1 MRLLLSIVVAM
12 LAMMVAQAETLDEFV
27 RSYVIA
33 DSLHS
38 AGRTDSAVVV
48 GAETIALAKKTDNPT
63 MLVAAYSSQ
72 GVFLRS
78 LGRVDDALDT
88 YGKALDIINSGV
100 FGENPDAD
108 AVEEIASLYINL
120 AVLALDMQDKEAAV
134 SSAEMSCSWVD
145 MSEDIDLKSTI
156 YGVAGS
162 VFNGCGML
170 EKAMKCQEQAYDCA
184 LKGGNTEAAFRTS
197 AYTMLIADR
206 LNDESKMKAWREQCR
221 KLLPEIESTMAL
233 LQYYQAE
240 CSISLHGGRHREAIG
255 YFNKILSLDG
265 IDNLLFVKYDC
276 YNNMHTA
283 YSALGDY
290 GNAYDIL
297 LKSNEL
303 RDSIWAKEKEESL
316 NNFVVKYKTVQTGLA
331 LAKSEASRA
340 TIFAWLLAVIALLLL
355 VTVLFVLYAGRQRR
369 RRMQQDVDFAHL
381 KADIAQQLTRQY
393 VEGLESERKRMAAE
407 LHDGVCNDLLSIRMN
422 IDNGAPLDG
431 TAHLIDNCRES
442 LRRISHEL
450 MPPEF
455 AYATLNEVIRFYV
468 GKQAE
473 AHSSVAIA
481 YTSTDCEAINAI
493 PDSTALVIYRIV
505 QEAVSNALQHS
516 GATKIDVALHCSE
529 GISLTVTDNGD
540 HGKNGSHRGVGLDS
554 MRRRA
559 NSIGGSLAVEQ
570 APNGGTKVVLT
581 APLETA

>member
-1 MRLLLSIVVAM
+1 MRLILSIVVAM
-12 LAMMVAQAETLDEFV
+12 LTLMVAKAEALDEFA

-38 AGRTDSAVVV
+38 IGRTDSAVMV
-48 GAETIALAKKTDNPT
+48 GAETIALAKGMDNPT

-78 LGRVDDALDT
+78 LGRVDEALDT
-88 YGKALDIINSGV
+88 YGKALDVINSGV
-100 FGENPDAD
+100 FGDNPDDD
-108 AVEEIASLYINL
+108 AVDEIASLYINL

-134 SSAEMSCSWVD
+134 SSAERSCYWVYE
-145 MSEDIDLKSTI
+145 SEDIDLKSTI

-170 EKAMKCQEQAYDCA
+170 EKAMKCQEHAYEYA
-184 LKGGNTEAAFRTS
+184 LKGGNTETAFRSS

-206 LNDESKMKAWREQCR
+206 LNDEPKVKAWREQCH

-265 IDNLLFVKYDC
+265 IDNLPFVKYDC

-290 GNAYDIL
+290 DNAYNIL

-316 NNFVVKYKTVQTGLA
+316 NNFMVKYKTVETELA
-331 LAKSEASRA
+331 LAKSEASRSS
-340 TIFAWLLAVIALLLL
+340 IFAWLLAVIALLLL
-355 VTVLFVLYAGRQRR
+355 VTTLFVVFAGRQRR
-369 RRMQQDVDFAHL
+369 RRMLQDINFARL
-381 KADIAQQLTRQY
+381 KADIARQY

-422 IDNGAPLDG
+422 IDNGAPLDD

-455 AYATLNEVIRFYV
+455 AFATLNEVIRFYV

-473 AHSSVAIA
+473 AHSGVEIA
-481 YTSTDCEAINAI
+481 YTPIDCEVIDAI

-516 GATKIDVALHCSE
+516 GATKIHVVLHCSD
-529 GISLTVTDNGD
+529 GIRLTVTDNGD
-540 HGKNGSHRGVGLDS
+540 YGKNGSHRGMGLDS

-559 NSIGGSLAVEQ
+559 NSIGGTLAVEQ
-570 APNGGTKVVLT
+570 APNGGTEVVLIV
-581 APLETA
+581 P

>member
-1 MRLLLSIVVAM
+1 M
-12 LAMMVAQAETLDEFV
+12 LTLMVAKAEALDEFA

-38 AGRTDSAVVV
+38 IGRTDSAVMV
-48 GAETIALAKKTDNPT
+48 GAETIALAKGMDNPT

-78 LGRVDDALDT
+78 LGRVDEALDT
-88 YGKALDIINSGV
+88 YGKALDVINSGV
-100 FGENPDAD
+100 FGDNPDYD
-108 AVEEIASLYINL
+108 AVDEIASLYINL

-134 SSAEMSCSWVD
+134 SSAERSCYWVYE
-145 MSEDIDLKSTI
+145 SEDIDLKSTI

-170 EKAMKCQEQAYDCA
+170 EKAMKCQEHAYEYA
-184 LKGGNTEAAFRTS
+184 LKGGNTETAFRSS

-206 LNDESKMKAWREQCR
+206 LNDEPKVKAWREQCH

-265 IDNLLFVKYDC
+265 IDNLPFVKYDC

-290 GNAYDIL
+290 DNAYNIL

-316 NNFVVKYKTVQTGLA
+316 NNFMVKYKTVETELA
-331 LAKSEASRA
+331 LAKSEASRSS
-340 TIFAWLLAVIALLLL
+340 IFAWLLAVIALLLL
-355 VTVLFVLYAGRQRR
+355 VITLFVVFAGRQRR
-369 RRMQQDVDFAHL
+369 RRMQQDINFARL
-381 KADIAQQLTRQY
+381 KADIARQY

-422 IDNGAPLDG
+422 IDNGAPLDD

-455 AYATLNEVIRFYV
+455 AFATLNEVIRFYV

-473 AHSSVAIA
+473 AHSGVAIA
-481 YTSTDCEAINAI
+481 YTPIDCEVIDAI

-516 GATKIDVALHCSE
+516 GATKIHVVLHCSD
-529 GISLTVTDNGD
+529 GIRLTVTDNGD
-540 HGKNGSHRGVGLDS
+540 YGKNGSHRGMGLDS

-559 NSIGGSLAVEQ
+559 NSIGGTLAVEQ
-570 APNGGTKVVLT
+570 APNGGTEVVLIV
-581 APLETA
+581 P

>member
-1 MRLLLSIVVAM
+1 MRLILSIVVAM
-12 LAMMVAQAETLDEFV
+12 LTLMVAKAEALDEFA

-38 AGRTDSAVVV
+38 IGRTDSAVMV
-48 GAETIALAKKTDNPT
+48 GAETIALAKGMDNPT

-78 LGRVDDALDT
+78 LGRVDEALDT
-88 YGKALDIINSGV
+88 YGKALDVINSGV
-100 FGENPDAD
+100 FGDNPDDD
-108 AVEEIASLYINL
+108 AVDEIASLYINL

-134 SSAEMSCSWVD
+134 SSAERSCYWVYE
-145 MSEDIDLKSTI
+145 SEDIDLKSTI

-170 EKAMKCQEQAYDCA
+170 EKAMKCQEHAYEYA
-184 LKGGNTEAAFRTS
+184 LKGGNTETAFRSS

-206 LNDESKMKAWREQCR
+206 LNDEPKVKAWREQCH

-265 IDNLLFVKYDC
+265 IDNLPFVKYDC

-290 GNAYDIL
+290 DNAYNIL

-316 NNFVVKYKTVQTGLA
+316 NNFMVKYKTVETELA
-331 LAKSEASRA
+331 LAKSEASRSS
-340 TIFAWLLAVIALLLL
+340 IFAWLLAVIALLLL
-355 VTVLFVLYAGRQRR
+355 VITLFVVFAGRQRR
-369 RRMQQDVDFAHL
+369 RRMQQDINFARL
-381 KADIAQQLTRQY
+381 KADIARQY

-422 IDNGAPLDG
+422 IDNGAPLDD

-455 AYATLNEVIRFYV
+455 AFATLNEVIRFYV

-473 AHSSVAIA
+473 AHSGVEIA
-481 YTSTDCEAINAI
+481 YTPIDCEVIDAI

-516 GATKIDVALHCSE
+516 GATKIHVVLHCSD
-529 GISLTVTDNGD
+529 GIRLTVTDNGD
-540 HGKNGSHRGVGLDS
+540 YGKNGSHRGMGLDS

-559 NSIGGSLAVEQ
+559 NSIGGTLAVEQ
-570 APNGGTKVVLT
+570 APNGGTEVVLIV
-581 APLETA
+581 P

>member
-1 MRLLLSIVVAM
+1 M
-12 LAMMVAQAETLDEFV
+12 LTLMVAKAEALDEFA

-38 AGRTDSAVVV
+38 IGRTDSAVMV
-48 GAETIALAKKTDNPT
+48 GAETIALAKGMDNPT

-78 LGRVDDALDT
+78 LGRVDEALDT
-88 YGKALDIINSGV
+88 YGKALDVINSGV
-100 FGENPDAD
+100 FGDNPDDD
-108 AVEEIASLYINL
+108 AVDEIASLYINL
-120 AVLALDMQDKEAAV
+120 AVLALDMQDKESAV
-134 SSAEMSCSWVD
+134 SSAERSCYWVYE
-145 MSEDIDLKSTI
+145 SEDIDLKSTI
-156 YGVAGS
+156 YSVAGS

-170 EKAMKCQEQAYDCA
+170 EKAMKCQEHAYEYA
-184 LKGGNTEAAFRTS
+184 LKGGNPETAFRTS

-206 LNDESKMKAWREQCR
+206 LNDEPKVRAWREQCR

-240 CSISLHGGRHREAIG
+240 CSISLHGGRHSEAIG

-265 IDNLLFVKYDC
+265 IDNLPFVKYDC
-276 YNNMHTA
+276 YNNMHTV

-290 GNAYDIL
+290 DNAYNIL

-316 NNFVVKYKTVQTGLA
+316 NNFMVKYKTVETELA
-331 LAKSEASRA
+331 LAKSEASRSS
-340 TIFAWLLAVIALLLL
+340 IFAWLLAVIALLLL
-355 VTVLFVLYAGRQRR
+355 VTTLFVVFAGRQRR
-369 RRMQQDVDFAHL
+369 RRMLQDINFARL
-381 KADIAQQLTRQY
+381 KADIARQY

-422 IDNGAPLDG
+422 IDNGAPLDD

-455 AYATLNEVIRFYV
+455 AFATLNEVIRFYV

-473 AHSSVAIA
+473 AHSGVEIA
-481 YTSTDCEAINAI
+481 YTPIDCEVIDTI

-516 GATKIDVALHCSE
+516 GATKIHVVLHCSD
-529 GISLTVTDNGD
+529 GIRLTVTDNGD
-540 HGKNGSHRGVGLDS
+540 YGKNGSHRGMGLDS

-559 NSIGGSLAVEQ
+559 NSIGGTLAVEQ
-570 APNGGTKVVLT
+570 APNGGTEVVLIV
-581 APLETA
+581 P

>member
-1 MRLLLSIVVAM
+1 M
-12 LAMMVAQAETLDEFV
+12 LTLMVAKAEALDEFA

-38 AGRTDSAVVV
+38 IGRTDSAVMV
-48 GAETIALAKKTDNPT
+48 GAETIALAKGMDNPT

-78 LGRVDDALDT
+78 LGRVDEALDT
-88 YGKALDIINSGV
+88 YGKALDVINSGV
-100 FGENPDAD
+100 FGDNPDDD
-108 AVEEIASLYINL
+108 AVDEIASLYINL
-120 AVLALDMQDKEAAV
+120 AVLALDMQDKESAV
-134 SSAEMSCSWVD
+134 SSAERSCYWVYE
-145 MSEDIDLKSTI
+145 SEDIDLKSTI
-156 YGVAGS
+156 YSVAGS

-170 EKAMKCQEQAYDCA
+170 EKAMKCQEHAYEYA
-184 LKGGNTEAAFRTS
+184 LKGGNPETAFRTS

-206 LNDESKMKAWREQCR
+206 LNDEPKVRAWREQCR

-240 CSISLHGGRHREAIG
+240 CSISLHGGRHSEAIG

-265 IDNLLFVKYDC
+265 IDNLPFVKYDC
-276 YNNMHTA
+276 YNNMHTV

-290 GNAYDIL
+290 DNAYNIL

-316 NNFVVKYKTVQTGLA
+316 NNFMVKYKTVETELA
-331 LAKSEASRA
+331 LAKSEASRSS
-340 TIFAWLLAVIALLLL
+340 IFAWLLAVIALLLL
-355 VTVLFVLYAGRQRR
+355 VTTLFVVFAGRQRR
-369 RRMQQDVDFAHL
+369 RRMLQDINFARL
-381 KADIAQQLTRQY
+381 KADIARQY

-422 IDNGAPLDG
+422 IDNGAPLDD

>member
-1 MRLLLSIVVAM
+1 MRLILSIVVAM
-12 LAMMVAQAETLDEFV
+12 LTLMVAKAEALDEFA

-38 AGRTDSAVVV
+38 IGRTDSAVMV
-48 GAETIALAKKTDNPT
+48 GAETIALAKGMDNPT

-78 LGRVDDALDT
+78 LGRVDEALDT
-88 YGKALDIINSGV
+88 YGKALDVINSGV
-100 FGENPDAD
+100 FGDNPDDD
-108 AVEEIASLYINL
+108 AVDEIASLYINL

-134 SSAEMSCSWVD
+134 SSAERSCYWVYE
-145 MSEDIDLKSTI
+145 SEDIDLKSTI
-156 YGVAGS
+156 YSVAGS

-170 EKAMKCQEQAYDCA
+170 EKAMKCQEHAYEYA
-184 LKGGNTEAAFRTS
+184 LKGGNPETAFRTS

-206 LNDESKMKAWREQCR
+206 LNDEPKVRAWREQCR

-240 CSISLHGGRHREAIG
+240 CSISLHGGRHSEAIG

-265 IDNLLFVKYDC
+265 IDNLPFVKYDC
-276 YNNMHTA
+276 YNNMHTV

-290 GNAYDIL
+290 DNAYNIL

-303 RDSIWAKEKEESL
+303 RDSIWTKEKEESL
-316 NNFVVKYKTVQTGLA
+316 NNFMVKYKTVETELA
-331 LAKSEASRA
+331 LAKSEASRSS
-340 TIFAWLLAVIALLLL
+340 IFAWLLAVIALLLL
-355 VTVLFVLYAGRQRR
+355 VTTLFVVFAGRQRR
-369 RRMQQDVDFAHL
+369 RRMLQDINFARL
-381 KADIAQQLTRQY
+381 KADIARQY

-422 IDNGAPLDG
+422 IDNGAPLDD

-455 AYATLNEVIRFYV
+455 AFATLNEVIRFYV

-473 AHSSVAIA
+473 AHSGVEIA
-481 YTSTDCEAINAI
+481 YTPIDCEVIDAI

-516 GATKIDVALHCSE
+516 GATKIHVVLHCSD
-529 GISLTVTDNGD
+529 GIRLTVTDNGD
-540 HGKNGSHRGVGLDS
+540 YGKNGSHRGMGLDS

-559 NSIGGSLAVEQ
+559 NSIGGTLAVEQ
-570 APNGGTKVVLT
+570 APNGGTEVVLIV
-581 APLETA
+581 P

>member
-1 MRLLLSIVVAM
+1 M
-12 LAMMVAQAETLDEFV
+12 LTLMVAKAEALDEFA

-38 AGRTDSAVVV
+38 IGRTDSAVMV
-48 GAETIALAKKTDNPT
+48 GAETIALAKGMDNPT

-78 LGRVDDALDT
+78 LGRVDEALDT
-88 YGKALDIINSGV
+88 YGKALDVINSGV
-100 FGENPDAD
+100 FGDNPDDD
-108 AVEEIASLYINL
+108 AVDEIASLYINL
-120 AVLALDMQDKEAAV
+120 AVLALDMQDKESAV
-134 SSAEMSCSWVD
+134 SSAERSCYWVYE
-145 MSEDIDLKSTI
+145 SEDIDLKSTI
-156 YGVAGS
+156 YSVAGS

-170 EKAMKCQEQAYDCA
+170 EKAMKCQEHAYEYA
-184 LKGGNTEAAFRTS
+184 LKGGNPETAFRTS

-206 LNDESKMKAWREQCR
+206 LNDEPKVRAWREQCR

-240 CSISLHGGRHREAIG
+240 CSISLHGGRHSEAIG

-265 IDNLLFVKYDC
+265 IDNLPFVKYDC
-276 YNNMHTA
+276 YNNMHTV

-290 GNAYDIL
+290 DNAYNIL

-316 NNFVVKYKTVQTGLA
+316 NNFMVKYKTVETELA
-331 LAKSEASRA
+331 LAKSEASRSS
-340 TIFAWLLAVIALLLL
+340 IFAWLLAVIALLLL
-355 VTVLFVLYAGRQRR
+355 VTTLFVVFAGRQRR
-369 RRMQQDVDFAHL
+369 RRMLQDINFARL
-381 KADIAQQLTRQY
+381 KADIARQY

-422 IDNGAPLDG
+422 IDNGAPLDD

-455 AYATLNEVIRFYV
+455 AFATLNEVIRFYV

-473 AHSSVAIA
+473 AHSGVEIA
-481 YTSTDCEAINAI
+481 YTPIDCEVIDAI

-516 GATKIDVALHCSE
+516 GATKIHVVLHCSD
-529 GISLTVTDNGD
+529 GIRLTVTDNGD
-540 HGKNGSHRGVGLDS
+540 YGKNGSHRGMGLDS

-559 NSIGGSLAVEQ
+559 NSIGGTLAVEQ
-570 APNGGTKVVLT
+570 APNGGTEVVLIV
-581 APLETA
+581 P

>member
-1 MRLLLSIVVAM
+1 MRLILSIVVAM

-78 LGRVDDALDT
+78 LGRVDEALDT
-88 YGKALDIINSGV
+88 YGKALDVINSGV
-100 FGENPDAD
+100 FGDNPDDD
-108 AVEEIASLYINL
+108 AVDEIASLYINL

-134 SSAEMSCSWVD
+134 SSAERSCYWVYE
-145 MSEDIDLKSTI
+145 SEDIDLKSTI

-170 EKAMKCQEQAYDCA
+170 EKAMKCQEHAYEYA
-184 LKGGNTEAAFRTS
+184 LKGGNTETAFRSS

-206 LNDESKMKAWREQCR
+206 LNDEPKVKAWREQCH

-265 IDNLLFVKYDC
+265 IDNLPFVKYDC

-316 NNFVVKYKTVQTGLA
+316 NNFVVKYKTVHTGLA
-331 LAKSEASRA
+331 LAKSEASRSS
-340 TIFAWLLAVIALLLL
+340 IFAWLLAVIALLLL
-355 VTVLFVLYAGRQRR
+355 VTTLFVVFAGRQRR
-369 RRMQQDVDFAHL
+369 RRMLQDINFARL
-381 KADIAQQLTRQY
+381 KADIARQY

-422 IDNGAPLDG
+422 IDNGAPLDD

-455 AYATLNEVIRFYV
+455 AFATLNEVIRFYV

-473 AHSSVAIA
+473 AHSGVEIA
-481 YTSTDCEAINAI
+481 YTPIDCEVIDAI

-516 GATKIDVALHCSE
+516 GATKIHVVLHCSD
-529 GISLTVTDNGD
+529 GIRLTVTDNGD
-540 HGKNGSHRGVGLDS
+540 YGKNGSHRGMGLDS

-559 NSIGGSLAVEQ
+559 NSIGGTLAVEQ
-570 APNGGTKVVLT
+570 APNGGTEVVLIV
-581 APLETA
+581 P

>member
-1 MRLLLSIVVAM
+1 MRLILSIVVAM
-12 LAMMVAQAETLDEFV
+12 LTLMVAKAEALDEFA

-38 AGRTDSAVVV
+38 IGRTDSAVMV
-48 GAETIALAKKTDNPT
+48 GAETIALAKGMDNPT

-78 LGRVDDALDT
+78 LGRVDEALDT
-88 YGKALDIINSGV
+88 YGKALDVINSGV
-100 FGENPDAD
+100 FGDNPDDD
-108 AVEEIASLYINL
+108 AVDEIASLYINL

-170 EKAMKCQEQAYDCA
+170 EKAMKCQEHAYEYA
-184 LKGGNTEAAFRTS
+184 LKGGNTETAFRSS

-206 LNDESKMKAWREQCR
+206 LNDEPKVKAWREQCH

-265 IDNLLFVKYDC
+265 IDNLPFVKYDC

-290 GNAYDIL
+290 DNAYNIL

-316 NNFVVKYKTVQTGLA
+316 NNFMVKYKTVETELA
-331 LAKSEASRA
+331 LAKSEASRSS
-340 TIFAWLLAVIALLLL
+340 IFAWLLAVIALLLL
-355 VTVLFVLYAGRQRR
+355 VITLFVVFAGRQRR
-369 RRMQQDVDFAHL
+369 RRMQQDINFARL
-381 KADIAQQLTRQY
+381 KADIARQY

-422 IDNGAPLDG
+422 IDNGAPLDD

-455 AYATLNEVIRFYV
+455 AFATLNEVIRFYV

-473 AHSSVAIA
+473 AHSGVAIA
-481 YTSTDCEAINAI
+481 YTPIDCEVIDAI

-516 GATKIDVALHCSE
+516 GATKIHVVLHCSD
-529 GISLTVTDNGD
+529 GIRLTVTDNGD
-540 HGKNGSHRGVGLDS
+540 YGKNGSHRGMGLDS

-559 NSIGGSLAVEQ
+559 NSIGGTLAVEQ
-570 APNGGTKVVLT
+570 APNGGTEVVLIV
-581 APLETA
+581 P

>member
-1 MRLLLSIVVAM
+1 MRLILSIVVAM
-12 LAMMVAQAETLDEFV
+12 LTLMVAKAEALDEFA

-38 AGRTDSAVVV
+38 IGRTDSAVMV
-48 GAETIALAKKTDNPT
+48 GAETIALAKGMDNPT

-78 LGRVDDALDT
+78 LGRVDEALDT
-88 YGKALDIINSGV
+88 YGKALDVINSGV
-100 FGENPDAD
+100 FGDNPDDD
-108 AVEEIASLYINL
+108 AVDEIASLYINL

-134 SSAEMSCSWVD
+134 SSAERSCYWVYE
-145 MSEDIDLKSTI
+145 SEDIDLKSTI

-170 EKAMKCQEQAYDCA
+170 EKAMKCQEHAYEYA
-184 LKGGNTEAAFRTS
+184 LKGGNTETAFRSS

-206 LNDESKMKAWREQCR
+206 LNDEPKVKAWREQCH

-265 IDNLLFVKYDC
+265 IDNLPFVKYDC

-290 GNAYDIL
+290 DNAYNIL

-316 NNFVVKYKTVQTGLA
+316 NNFMVKYKTVETELA
-331 LAKSEASRA
+331 LAKSEASRSS
-340 TIFAWLLAVIALLLL
+340 IFAWLLAVIALLLL
-355 VTVLFVLYAGRQRR
+355 VITLFVVFAGRQRR
-369 RRMQQDVDFAHL
+369 RRMQQDINFARL
-381 KADIAQQLTRQY
+381 KADIARQY

-422 IDNGAPLDG
+422 IDNGAPLDD

-455 AYATLNEVIRFYV
+455 AFATLNEVIRFYV

-473 AHSSVAIA
+473 AHSGVAIA
-481 YTSTDCEAINAI
+481 YTPIDCEVIDAI

-516 GATKIDVALHCSE
+516 GATKIHVVLHCSD
-529 GISLTVTDNGD
+529 GIRLTVTDNGD
-540 HGKNGSHRGVGLDS
+540 YGKNGSHRGMGLDS

-559 NSIGGSLAVEQ
+559 NSIGGTLAVEQ
-570 APNGGTKVVLT
+570 APNGGTEVVLIV
-581 APLETA
+581 P

>member
-1 MRLLLSIVVAM
+1 MRLILSIVVAM
-12 LAMMVAQAETLDEFV
+12 LTLMVAKAEALDEFA

-38 AGRTDSAVVV
+38 IGRTDSAVMV
-48 GAETIALAKKTDNPT
+48 GAETIALAKGMDNPT

-78 LGRVDDALDT
+78 LGRVDEALDT
-88 YGKALDIINSGV
+88 YGKALDVINSGV
-100 FGENPDAD
+100 FGDNPDYD
-108 AVEEIASLYINL
+108 AVDEIASLYINL

-134 SSAEMSCSWVD
+134 SSAERSCYWVYE
-145 MSEDIDLKSTI
+145 SEDIDLKSTI

-170 EKAMKCQEQAYDCA
+170 EKAMKCQEHAYEYA
-184 LKGGNTEAAFRTS
+184 LKGGNTETAFRSS

-206 LNDESKMKAWREQCR
+206 LNDEPKVKAWREQCH

-265 IDNLLFVKYDC
+265 IDNLPFVKYDC

-290 GNAYDIL
+290 DNAYNIL

-316 NNFVVKYKTVQTGLA
+316 NNFMVKYKTVETELA
-331 LAKSEASRA
+331 LAKSEASRSS
-340 TIFAWLLAVIALLLL
+340 IFAWLLAVIALLLL
-355 VTVLFVLYAGRQRR
+355 VITLFVVFAGRQRR
-369 RRMQQDVDFAHL
+369 RRMQQDINFARL
-381 KADIAQQLTRQY
+381 KADIARQY

-422 IDNGAPLDG
+422 IDNGAPLDD

-455 AYATLNEVIRFYV
+455 AFATLNEVIRFYV

-473 AHSSVAIA
+473 AHSGVAIA
-481 YTSTDCEAINAI
+481 YTPIDCEVIDAI

-516 GATKIDVALHCSE
+516 GATKIHVVLHCSD
-529 GISLTVTDNGD
+529 GIRLTVTDNGD
-540 HGKNGSHRGVGLDS
+540 YGKNGSHRGMGLDS

-559 NSIGGSLAVEQ
+559 NSIGGTLAVEQ
-570 APNGGTKVVLT
+570 APNGGTEVVLIV
-581 APLETA
+581 P

>member
-1 MRLLLSIVVAM
+1 M
-12 LAMMVAQAETLDEFV
+12 LTLMVAKAEALDEFA

-38 AGRTDSAVVV
+38 IGRTDSAVMV
-48 GAETIALAKKTDNPT
+48 GAETIALAKGMDNPT

-78 LGRVDDALDT
+78 LGRVDEALDT
-88 YGKALDIINSGV
+88 YGKALDVINSGV
-100 FGENPDAD
+100 FGDNPDDD
-108 AVEEIASLYINL
+108 AVDEIASLYINL

-134 SSAEMSCSWVD
+134 SSAERSCYWVYE
-145 MSEDIDLKSTI
+145 SEDIDLKSTI

-170 EKAMKCQEQAYDCA
+170 EKAMKCQEHAYEYA
-184 LKGGNTEAAFRTS
+184 LKGGNTETAFRSS

-206 LNDESKMKAWREQCR
+206 LNDEPKVKAWREQCH

-265 IDNLLFVKYDC
+265 IDNLPFVKYDC

-290 GNAYDIL
+290 DNAYNIL

-316 NNFVVKYKTVQTGLA
+316 NNFMVKYKTVETELA
-331 LAKSEASRA
+331 LAKSEASRSS
-340 TIFAWLLAVIALLLL
+340 IFAWLLAVIALLLL
-355 VTVLFVLYAGRQRR
+355 VITLFVVFAGRQRR
-369 RRMQQDVDFAHL
+369 RRMQQDINFARL
-381 KADIAQQLTRQY
+381 KADIARQY

-422 IDNGAPLDG
+422 IDNGAPLDD

-455 AYATLNEVIRFYV
+455 AFATLNEVIRFYV

-473 AHSSVAIA
+473 AHSGVAIA
-481 YTSTDCEAINAI
+481 YTPIDCEVIDAI

-516 GATKIDVALHCSE
+516 GATKIHVVLHCSD
-529 GISLTVTDNGD
+529 GIRLTVTDNGD
-540 HGKNGSHRGVGLDS
+540 YGKNGSHRGMGLDS

-559 NSIGGSLAVEQ
+559 NSIGGTLAVEQ
-570 APNGGTKVVLT
+570 APNGGTEVVLIV
-581 APLETA
+581 P

>member
-1 MRLLLSIVVAM
+1 M
-12 LAMMVAQAETLDEFV
+12 LTLMVAKAEALDEFA

-38 AGRTDSAVVV
+38 IGRTDSAVMV
-48 GAETIALAKKTDNPT
+48 GAETIALAKGMDNPT

-78 LGRVDDALDT
+78 LGRVDEALDT
-88 YGKALDIINSGV
+88 YGKALDVINSGV
-100 FGENPDAD
+100 FGDNPDDD
-108 AVEEIASLYINL
+108 AVDEIASLYINL

-134 SSAEMSCSWVD
+134 SSAERSCYWVYE
-145 MSEDIDLKSTI
+145 SEDIDLKSTI
-156 YGVAGS
+156 YSVAGS

-170 EKAMKCQEQAYDCA
+170 EKAMKCQEHAYEYA
-184 LKGGNTEAAFRTS
+184 LKGGNPETAFRTS

-206 LNDESKMKAWREQCR
+206 LNDEPKVRAWREQCR

-240 CSISLHGGRHREAIG
+240 CSISLHGGRHSEAIG

-265 IDNLLFVKYDC
+265 IDNLPFVKYDC
-276 YNNMHTA
+276 YNNMHTV

-290 GNAYDIL
+290 DNAYNIL

-316 NNFVVKYKTVQTGLA
+316 NNFMVKYKTVETELA
-331 LAKSEASRA
+331 LAKSEASRSS
-340 TIFAWLLAVIALLLL
+340 IFAWLLAVIALLLL
-355 VTVLFVLYAGRQRR
+355 VTTLFVVFAGRQRR
-369 RRMQQDVDFAHL
+369 RRMLQDINFARL
-381 KADIAQQLTRQY
+381 KADIARQY

-422 IDNGAPLDG
+422 IDNGAPLDD

-455 AYATLNEVIRFYV
+455 AFATLNEVIRFYV

-473 AHSSVAIA
+473 AHSGVEIA
-481 YTSTDCEAINAI
+481 YTPIDCEVIDAI

-516 GATKIDVALHCSE
+516 GATKIHVVLHCSD
-529 GISLTVTDNGD
+529 GIRLTVTDNGD
-540 HGKNGSHRGVGLDS
+540 YGKNGSHRGMGLDS

-559 NSIGGSLAVEQ
+559 NSIGGTLAVEQ
-570 APNGGTKVVLT
+570 APNGGTEVVLIV
-581 APLETA
+581 P

>member
-12 LAMMVAQAETLDEFV
+12 LALAVAKAEAFDELA
-27 RSYVIA
+27 RSYAIA

-38 AGRTDSAVVV
+38 IGRTDSAVVV

-63 MLVAAYSSQ
+63 MLLVAYSSQ
-72 GVFLRS
+72 GVYLRS
-78 LGRVDDALDT
+78 LGRIEEAFDT
-88 YGKALDIINSGV
+88 YGKALDIVNSGV
-100 FGENPDAD
+100 FGDNPDSD
-108 AVEEIASLYINL
+108 AVDEIASLYINL
-120 AVLALDMQDKEAAV
+120 AVLALDMQDKEAAL
-134 SSAEMSCSWVD
+134 SNAEMACSWVD
-145 MSEDIDLKSTI
+145 KSEDIDLKSTI

-162 VFNGCGML
+162 VYNGCGML
-170 EKAMKCQEQAYDCA
+170 EKAMKCQEQAYEYA
-184 LKGGNTEAAFRTS
+184 LKGGNTETAFRTS

-206 LNDESKMKAWREQCR
+206 LNDESKVKAWREQCR

-240 CSISLHGGRHREAIG
+240 CSICLHGGRHREAID

-265 IDNLLFVKYDC
+265 INNLLFVKYDC

-316 NNFVVKYKTVQTGLA
+316 NNFVVKYGTIQTELA

-340 TIFAWLLAVIALLLL
+340 SIFAWLLAVIALLLL
-355 VTVLFVLYAGRQRR
+355 VTILFVVYAGRQRR
-369 RRMQQDVDFAHL
+369 RRMQQDVEFAHL
-381 KADIAQQLTRQY
+381 KADIARQY

-422 IDNGAPLDG
+422 IDNGAPPDG
-431 TAHLIDNCRES
+431 TVHLIDSCRES

-455 AYATLNEVIRFYV
+455 AYATLNEVIRFYI

-481 YTSTDCEAINAI
+481 YTSTDCKVIDAI

-516 GATKIDVALHCSE
+516 RATKIDVTLHCSE
-529 GISLTVTDNGD
+529 GISLTVADNGD
-540 HGKNGSHRGVGLDS
+540 YGNGGSHRGMGLDS

-559 NSIGGSLAVEQ
+559 NSIGGTLTVEQ
-570 APNGGTKVVLT
+570 APDGGTKVVLS
-581 APLETA
+581 APLESA

>member
-1 MRLLLSIVVAM
+1 
-12 LAMMVAQAETLDEFV
+12 
-27 RSYVIA
+27 
-33 DSLHS
+33 
-38 AGRTDSAVVV
+38 
-48 GAETIALAKKTDNPT
+48 
-63 MLVAAYSSQ
+63 
-72 GVFLRS
+72 
-78 LGRVDDALDT
+78 
-88 YGKALDIINSGV
+88 
-100 FGENPDAD
+100 
-108 AVEEIASLYINL
+108 
-120 AVLALDMQDKEAAV
+120 
-134 SSAEMSCSWVD
+134 
-145 MSEDIDLKSTI
+145 
-156 YGVAGS
+156 
-162 VFNGCGML
+162 
-170 EKAMKCQEQAYDCA
+170 
-184 LKGGNTEAAFRTS
+184 
-197 AYTMLIADR
+197 
-206 LNDESKMKAWREQCR
+206 
-221 KLLPEIESTMAL
+221 
-233 LQYYQAE
+233 
-240 CSISLHGGRHREAIG
+240 
-255 YFNKILSLDG
+255 
-265 IDNLLFVKYDC
+265 
-276 YNNMHTA
+276 
-283 YSALGDY
+283 
-290 GNAYDIL
+290 
-297 LKSNEL
+297 
-303 RDSIWAKEKEESL
+303 
-316 NNFVVKYKTVQTGLA
+316 
-331 LAKSEASRA
+331 
-340 TIFAWLLAVIALLLL
+340 
-355 VTVLFVLYAGRQRR
+355 
-369 RRMQQDVDFAHL
+369 MQQDVDFAHL

-570 APNGGTKVVLT
+570 APTGGTKVVLT

>member
-1 MRLLLSIVVAM
+1 MRLILSIVVAM
-12 LAMMVAQAETLDEFV
+12 LTLMVAKAEALDEFA

-38 AGRTDSAVVV
+38 IGRTDSAVMV
-48 GAETIALAKKTDNPT
+48 GAETIALAKGMDNPT

-78 LGRVDDALDT
+78 LGRVDEALDT
-88 YGKALDIINSGV
+88 YGKALDVINSGV
-100 FGENPDAD
+100 FGDNPDDD
-108 AVEEIASLYINL
+108 AVDEIASLYINL

-134 SSAEMSCSWVD
+134 SSAERSCYWVYE
-145 MSEDIDLKSTI
+145 SEDIDLKSTI

-170 EKAMKCQEQAYDCA
+170 EKAMKCQEHAYEYA
-184 LKGGNTEAAFRTS
+184 LKGGNTETAFRSS

-206 LNDESKMKAWREQCR
+206 LNDEPKVKAWREQCH
-221 KLLPEIESTMAL
+221 KLLPEIVSTMAL

-265 IDNLLFVKYDC
+265 IDNLPFVKYDC

-290 GNAYDIL
+290 DNAYNIL

-316 NNFVVKYKTVQTGLA
+316 NNFMVKYKTVETELA
-331 LAKSEASRA
+331 LAKSEASRSA
-340 TIFAWLLAVIALLLL
+340 IFAWLLAVIALLLL
-355 VTVLFVLYAGRQRR
+355 VITLFVVFAGRQRR
-369 RRMQQDVDFAHL
+369 RRMQQDINFARL
-381 KADIAQQLTRQY
+381 KADIARQY

-422 IDNGAPLDG
+422 IDNGAPLDD

-455 AYATLNEVIRFYV
+455 AFATLNEVIRFYV

-473 AHSSVAIA
+473 AHSGVAIA
-481 YTSTDCEAINAI
+481 YTPIDCEVIDAI

-516 GATKIDVALHCSE
+516 GATKIHVVLHCSD
-529 GISLTVTDNGD
+529 GIRLTVTDNGD
-540 HGKNGSHRGVGLDS
+540 YGKNGSHRGMGLDS

-559 NSIGGSLAVEQ
+559 NSIGGTLAVEQ
-570 APNGGTKVVLT
+570 APNGGTEVVLIV
-581 APLETA
+581 P

>member
-1 MRLLLSIVVAM
+1 M
-12 LAMMVAQAETLDEFV
+12 LTLMVAKAEALDEFA

-38 AGRTDSAVVV
+38 IGRTDSAVMV
-48 GAETIALAKKTDNPT
+48 GAETIALAKGMDNPT

-78 LGRVDDALDT
+78 LGRVDEALDT
-88 YGKALDIINSGV
+88 YGKALDVINSGV
-100 FGENPDAD
+100 FGDNPDDD
-108 AVEEIASLYINL
+108 AVDEIASLYINL

-134 SSAEMSCSWVD
+134 SSAERSCYWVYE
-145 MSEDIDLKSTI
+145 SEDIDLKSTI
-156 YGVAGS
+156 YSVAGS

-170 EKAMKCQEQAYDCA
+170 EKAMKCQEHAYEYA
-184 LKGGNTEAAFRTS
+184 LKGGNPETAFRTS

-206 LNDESKMKAWREQCR
+206 LNDEPKVRAWREQCR

-240 CSISLHGGRHREAIG
+240 CSISLHGGRHSEAIG

-265 IDNLLFVKYDC
+265 IDNLPFVKYDC
-276 YNNMHTA
+276 YNNMHTV

-290 GNAYDIL
+290 DNAYNIL

-316 NNFVVKYKTVQTGLA
+316 NNFMVKYKTVETELA
-331 LAKSEASRA
+331 LAKSEASRSS
-340 TIFAWLLAVIALLLL
+340 IFAWLLAVIALLLL
-355 VTVLFVLYAGRQRR
+355 VTTLFVVFAGRQRR
-369 RRMQQDVDFAHL
+369 RRMLQDINFARL
-381 KADIAQQLTRQY
+381 KADIARQY

-422 IDNGAPLDG
+422 IDNGAPLDD

-442 LRRISHEL
+442 LRRMSHEL

-455 AYATLNEVIRFYV
+455 AFATLNEVIRFYV

-473 AHSSVAIA
+473 AHSGVEIA
-481 YTSTDCEAINAI
+481 YTPIDCEVIDAI

-516 GATKIDVALHCSE
+516 GATKIHVVLHCSD
-529 GISLTVTDNGD
+529 GIRLTVTDNGD
-540 HGKNGSHRGVGLDS
+540 YGKNGSHRGMGLDS

-559 NSIGGSLAVEQ
+559 NSIGGTLAVEQ
-570 APNGGTKVVLT
+570 APNGGTEVVLIV
-581 APLETA
+581 P

>member
-1 MRLLLSIVVAM
+1 
-12 LAMMVAQAETLDEFV
+12 
-27 RSYVIA
+27 
-33 DSLHS
+33 
-38 AGRTDSAVVV
+38 
-48 GAETIALAKKTDNPT
+48 
-63 MLVAAYSSQ
+63 
-72 GVFLRS
+72 
-78 LGRVDDALDT
+78 
-88 YGKALDIINSGV
+88 
-100 FGENPDAD
+100 
-108 AVEEIASLYINL
+108 
-120 AVLALDMQDKEAAV
+120 
-134 SSAEMSCSWVD
+134 
-145 MSEDIDLKSTI
+145 
-156 YGVAGS
+156 
-162 VFNGCGML
+162 ML
-170 EKAMKCQEQAYDCA
+170 EKAMKCQEHAYEYA
-184 LKGGNTEAAFRTS
+184 LKGGNTETAFRSS

-206 LNDESKMKAWREQCR
+206 LNDEPKVKAWREQCH

-265 IDNLLFVKYDC
+265 IDNLPFVKYDC

-290 GNAYDIL
+290 DNAYNIL

-316 NNFVVKYKTVQTGLA
+316 NNFMVKYKTVETELA
-331 LAKSEASRA
+331 LAKSEASRSS
-340 TIFAWLLAVIALLLL
+340 IFAWLLAVIALLLL
-355 VTVLFVLYAGRQRR
+355 VTTLFVVFAGRQRR
-369 RRMQQDVDFAHL
+369 RRMLQDINFARL
-381 KADIAQQLTRQY
+381 KADIARQY

-422 IDNGAPLDG
+422 IDNGAPLDD

-455 AYATLNEVIRFYV
+455 AFATLNEVIRFYV

-473 AHSSVAIA
+473 AHSGVEIA
-481 YTSTDCEAINAI
+481 YTPIDCEVIDAI

-516 GATKIDVALHCSE
+516 GATKIHVVLHCSD
-529 GISLTVTDNGD
+529 GIRLTVTDNGD
-540 HGKNGSHRGVGLDS
+540 YGKNGSHRGMGLDS

-559 NSIGGSLAVEQ
+559 NSIGGTLAVEQ
-570 APNGGTKVVLT
+570 APNGGTEVVLIV
-581 APLETA
+581 P

>member
-1 MRLLLSIVVAM
+1 MRLILSIVVAM
-12 LAMMVAQAETLDEFV
+12 LTLMVAKAEALDEFA

-38 AGRTDSAVVV
+38 IGRTDSAVMV
-48 GAETIALAKKTDNPT
+48 GAETIALAKGMDNPT

-78 LGRVDDALDT
+78 LGRVDEALDT
-88 YGKALDIINSGV
+88 YGKALDVINSGV
-100 FGENPDAD
+100 FGDNPDDD
-108 AVEEIASLYINL
+108 AVDEIASLYINL

-134 SSAEMSCSWVD
+134 SSAERSCYWVYE
-145 MSEDIDLKSTI
+145 SEDIDLKSTI

-170 EKAMKCQEQAYDCA
+170 EKAMKCQEHAYEYA
-184 LKGGNTEAAFRTS
+184 LKGGNTETAFRSS

-206 LNDESKMKAWREQCR
+206 LNDEPKVKAWREQCH

-240 CSISLHGGRHREAIG
+240 CSISLHGGRHSEAIG

-265 IDNLLFVKYDC
+265 IDNLPFVKYDC
-276 YNNMHTA
+276 YNNMHTV

-290 GNAYDIL
+290 DNAYNIL

-316 NNFVVKYKTVQTGLA
+316 NNFMVKYKTVETELA
-331 LAKSEASRA
+331 LAKSEASRSS
-340 TIFAWLLAVIALLLL
+340 IFAWLLAVIALLLL
-355 VTVLFVLYAGRQRR
+355 VTTLFVVFAGRQRR
-369 RRMQQDVDFAHL
+369 RRMLQDINFARL
-381 KADIAQQLTRQY
+381 KADIARQY

-422 IDNGAPLDG
+422 IDNGAPLDD

-455 AYATLNEVIRFYV
+455 AFATLNEVIRFYV

-473 AHSSVAIA
+473 AHSGVEIA
-481 YTSTDCEAINAI
+481 YTPIDCEVIDAI

-516 GATKIDVALHCSE
+516 GATKIHVVLHCSD
-529 GISLTVTDNGD
+529 GIRLTVTDNGD
-540 HGKNGSHRGVGLDS
+540 YGKNGSHRGMGLDS

-559 NSIGGSLAVEQ
+559 NSIGGTLAVEQ
-570 APNGGTKVVLT
+570 APNGGTEVVLIV
-581 APLETA
+581 P

>member
-1 MRLLLSIVVAM
+1 MRLILSIVVAM
-12 LAMMVAQAETLDEFV
+12 LTLMVAKAEALDEFA

-38 AGRTDSAVVV
+38 IGRTDSAVMV
-48 GAETIALAKKTDNPT
+48 GAETIALAKGMDNPT

-78 LGRVDDALDT
+78 LGRVDEALDT
-88 YGKALDIINSGV
+88 YGKALDVINSGV
-100 FGENPDAD
+100 FGDNPDDD
-108 AVEEIASLYINL
+108 AVDEIASLYINL

-134 SSAEMSCSWVD
+134 SSAERSCYWVYE
-145 MSEDIDLKSTI
+145 SEDIDLKSTI
-156 YGVAGS
+156 YSVAGS

-170 EKAMKCQEQAYDCA
+170 EKAMKCQEHAYEYA
-184 LKGGNTEAAFRTS
+184 LKGGNPETAFRTS

-206 LNDESKMKAWREQCR
+206 LNDEPKVRAWREQCR

-240 CSISLHGGRHREAIG
+240 CSISLHGGRHSEAIG

-265 IDNLLFVKYDC
+265 IDNLPFVKYDC
-276 YNNMHTA
+276 YNNMHTV

-290 GNAYDIL
+290 DNAYNIL

-303 RDSIWAKEKEESL
+303 RDSIWTKEKEESL
-316 NNFVVKYKTVQTGLA
+316 NNFMVKYKTVETELA
-331 LAKSEASRA
+331 LAKSEASRSS
-340 TIFAWLLAVIALLLL
+340 IFAWLLAVIALLLL
-355 VTVLFVLYAGRQRR
+355 VITLFVVFAGRQRR
-369 RRMQQDVDFAHL
+369 RRMLQDINFARL
-381 KADIAQQLTRQY
+381 KADIARQY

-422 IDNGAPLDG
+422 IDNGAPLDD

-455 AYATLNEVIRFYV
+455 AFATLNEVIRFYV

-473 AHSSVAIA
+473 AHSGVEIA
-481 YTSTDCEAINAI
+481 YTPIDCEVIDAI

-516 GATKIDVALHCSE
+516 GATKIHVVLHCSD
-529 GISLTVTDNGD
+529 GIRLTVTDNGD
-540 HGKNGSHRGVGLDS
+540 YGKNGSHRGMGLDS

-559 NSIGGSLAVEQ
+559 NSIGGTLAVEQ
-570 APNGGTKVVLT
+570 APNGGTEVVLIV
-581 APLETA
+581 P

>member
-1 MRLLLSIVVAM
+1 MRLILSIVVAM
-12 LAMMVAQAETLDEFV
+12 LTLMVAKAEALDEFA

-38 AGRTDSAVVV
+38 IGRTDSAVMV
-48 GAETIALAKKTDNPT
+48 GAETIALAKGMDNPT

-78 LGRVDDALDT
+78 LGRVDEALDT
-88 YGKALDIINSGV
+88 YGKALDVINSGV
-100 FGENPDAD
+100 FGDNPDDD
-108 AVEEIASLYINL
+108 AVDEIASLYINL

-134 SSAEMSCSWVD
+134 SSAERSCYWVYE
-145 MSEDIDLKSTI
+145 SEDIDLKSTI
-156 YGVAGS
+156 YSVAGS

-170 EKAMKCQEQAYDCA
+170 EKAMKCQEHAYEYA
-184 LKGGNTEAAFRTS
+184 LKGGNPETAFRTS

-206 LNDESKMKAWREQCR
+206 LNDEPKVRAWREQCR

-265 IDNLLFVKYDC
+265 IDNLPFVKYDC

-290 GNAYDIL
+290 DNAYNIL

-316 NNFVVKYKTVQTGLA
+316 NNFMVKYKTVETELA
-331 LAKSEASRA
+331 LAKSEASRSS
-340 TIFAWLLAVIALLLL
+340 IFAWLLAVIALLLL
-355 VTVLFVLYAGRQRR
+355 VITLFVVFAGRQRR
-369 RRMQQDVDFAHL
+369 RRMQQDINFARL
-381 KADIAQQLTRQY
+381 KADIARQY

-422 IDNGAPLDG
+422 IDNGAPLDD

-455 AYATLNEVIRFYV
+455 AFATLNEVIRFYV

-473 AHSSVAIA
+473 AHSGVAIA
-481 YTSTDCEAINAI
+481 YTPIDCEVIDAI

-516 GATKIDVALHCSE
+516 GATKIHVVLHCSD
-529 GISLTVTDNGD
+529 GIRLTVTDNGD
-540 HGKNGSHRGVGLDS
+540 YGKNGSHRGMGLDS

-559 NSIGGSLAVEQ
+559 NSIGGTLAVEQ
-570 APNGGTKVVLT
+570 APNGGTEVVLIV
-581 APLETA
+581 P

>member
-1 MRLLLSIVVAM
+1 M
-12 LAMMVAQAETLDEFV
+12 LTLMVAKAEALDEFA

-38 AGRTDSAVVV
+38 IGRTDSAVMV
-48 GAETIALAKKTDNPT
+48 GAETIALAKGMDNPT

-78 LGRVDDALDT
+78 LGRVDEALDT
-88 YGKALDIINSGV
+88 YGKALDVINSGV
-100 FGENPDAD
+100 FGDNPDDD
-108 AVEEIASLYINL
+108 AVDEIASLYINL

-134 SSAEMSCSWVD
+134 SSAERSCYWVYE
-145 MSEDIDLKSTI
+145 SEDIDLKSTI
-156 YGVAGS
+156 YSVAGS

-170 EKAMKCQEQAYDCA
+170 EKAMKCQEHAYEYA
-184 LKGGNTEAAFRTS
+184 LKGGNPETAFRTS

-206 LNDESKMKAWREQCR
+206 LNDEPKVRAWREQCR

-240 CSISLHGGRHREAIG
+240 CSISLHGGRHSEAIG

-265 IDNLLFVKYDC
+265 IDNLPFVKYDC
-276 YNNMHTA
+276 YNNMHTV

-290 GNAYDIL
+290 DNAYNIL

-303 RDSIWAKEKEESL
+303 RDSIWTKEKEESL
-316 NNFVVKYKTVQTGLA
+316 NNFMVKYKTVETELA
-331 LAKSEASRA
+331 LAKSEASRSS
-340 TIFAWLLAVIALLLL
+340 IFAWLLAVIALLLL
-355 VTVLFVLYAGRQRR
+355 VTTLFVVFAGRQRR
-369 RRMQQDVDFAHL
+369 RRMLQDINFARL
-381 KADIAQQLTRQY
+381 KADIARQY

-422 IDNGAPLDG
+422 IDNGAPLDD

-455 AYATLNEVIRFYV
+455 AFATLNEVIRFYV

-473 AHSSVAIA
+473 AHSGVEIA
-481 YTSTDCEAINAI
+481 YTPIDCEVIDAI

-516 GATKIDVALHCSE
+516 GATKIHVVLHCSD
-529 GISLTVTDNGD
+529 GIRLTVTDNGD
-540 HGKNGSHRGVGLDS
+540 YGKNGSHRGMGLDS

-559 NSIGGSLAVEQ
+559 NSIGGTLAVEQ
-570 APNGGTKVVLT
+570 APNGGTEVVLIV
-581 APLETA
+581 P